1 MGFDSFIFIIGI
13 ILTTTLCLTW
23 IVYFVCR
30 VLVTNTDIGKQK
42 KKENKKKQR
51 IQNSQDDVPV
61 KDIDLNLFKK
71 PKIETSFGGGRIGE
85 VHEYE
90 KKNE

>member
-1 MGFDSFIFIIGI
+1 MSLDSFMFIIGI

-30 VLVTNTDIGKQK
+30 VLVANTDIGKQK
-42 KKENKKKQR
+42 KKER

>member
-30 VLVTNTDIGKQK
+30 VLVANTDIGKQK

-71 PKIETSFGGGRIGE
+71 PRIKILISNGCTD
-85 VHEYE
+85 
-90 KKNE
+90 KKFIFI

>member
-30 VLVTNTDIGKQK
+30 VLVANTDIGKQK

-71 PKIETSFGGGRIGE
+71 PKIETSFGDQRIGQ
-85 VHEYE
+85 VHSA
-90 KKNE
+90 KPKN

>member
-30 VLVTNTDIGKQK
+30 VLVANTDIGKLK
-42 KKENKKKQR
+42 KKER

-85 VHEYE
+85 VH
-90 KKNE
+90 